1 MGRGSRKEAAEPRTT
16 SEDGGWGGGLGRGGK
31 GAAGE
36 GDAQRGEKIG
46 QRPQL
51 LSDFR
56 FQFQREK
63 VGTKG
68 VSLRLQE
75 VRTLREGLGEG
86 FRGSGTCVPL
96 RPGSAQQSPAL
107 GSAGTA
113 AWRTPARQEAWWA
126 IGAPGW
132 WKAVRPSLPS
142 PSKGDLGTW
151 DGLVAWFNQPGSG
164 RPA

>member
-1 MGRGSRKEAAEPRTT
+1 MGRGSRKEAAEPRIT
-16 SEDGGWGGGLGRGGK
+16 SEDWGWGGGLGRGGK

-75 VRTLREGLGEG
+75 VRTLREGLGRGVSGLRDLRAPQARVCPADPRTRFSRDSCLEDAG
-86 FRGSGTCVPL
+86 EAGGLVGHRGPRLVESCKPLTSLPFKGGSGDVG
-96 RPGSAQQSPAL
+96 RSGS
-107 GSAGTA
+107 
-113 AWRTPARQEAWWA
+113 
-126 IGAPGW
+126 
-132 WKAVRPSLPS
+132 
-142 PSKGDLGTW
+142 
-151 DGLVAWFNQPGSG
+151 LVSSAWF
-164 RPA
+164 R